1 MPTYPLN
8 LPTDPSPKN
17 VDWEQVSRVSYSRSP
32 LTGKQKAYA
41 HSGQWWRVSFDLP
54 QMQEAKTAEWTAM
67 LLRLNGKE
75 GYFNFI
81 PTEDTPQGNVGGTG
95 SAIISAV
102 SGYEVTLNT
111 VLSGGGLTA
120 GDWVQIGTGLYR
132 VTARTSI
139 ATETYELWP
148 KPRAGIVLETTTL
161 NYGNPKGMFRLAEG
175 FRWDVNLAK
184 TTGISLVAEEVLI

>member
-8 LPTDPSPKN
+8 LPTDPTPRN
-17 VDWEQVSRVSYSRSP
+17 VDWEQVSRVSYSQSP

-81 PTEDTPQGNVGGTG
+81 PTEETPQGSVSGTALITDQSEYELTFSGLTG
-95 SAIISAV
+95 S
-102 SGYEVTLNT
+102 
-111 VLSGGGLTA
+111 LTA
-120 GDWVQIGTGLYR
+120 GDWIEIDTCLYR
-132 VTARTSI
+132 VTVGGTTTI
-139 ATETYELWP
+139 EVWP
-148 KPRAGIVLETTTL
+148 KPRYGIVLNTSVI
-161 NYGNPKGMFRLAEG
+161 NYASPKGMFRLAEG